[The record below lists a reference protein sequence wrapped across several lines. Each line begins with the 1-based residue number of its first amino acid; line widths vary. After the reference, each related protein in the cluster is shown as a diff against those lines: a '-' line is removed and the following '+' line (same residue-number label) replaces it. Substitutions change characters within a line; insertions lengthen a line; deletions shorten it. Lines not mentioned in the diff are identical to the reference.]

1 MLAHSF
7 AFQNATPQIRP
18 MIRDDVW
25 PIRTIRFAF
34 QAENASS
41 ILVARS
47 KWDFQPKANVLYQF
61 WVTTVV
67 RCWPRLSFVK
77 RSIDARDARLMP
89 VNLILLTTL
98 HLSVAPS

>member
-25 PIRTIRFAF
+25 PIRTIRFAS

-47 KWDFQPKANVLYQF
+47 KDFQPKANVLYQF

-67 RCWPRLSFVK
+67 RWGPRLSFVK
-77 RSIDARDARLMP
+77 RPIDARDARLTP
-89 VNLILLTTL
+89 AN
-98 HLSVAPS
+98 